1 MRAWRA
7 QSSLRLLAFGCL
19 CIAPIA
25 CTGNSKVTKAN
36 YDLLKSNMTLTEV
49 EAILGKGDA
58 EGDLA
63 LHEGSGA
70 AGAIGVTDMTAA
82 PRTTSSVKWVKWGDD
97 NKYIRVGF
105 RGDRVATGK
114 IEQKGL

>member
-1 MRAWRA
+1 MKARRAL
-7 QSSLRLLAFGCL
+7 SSLRLLVFGCL
-19 CIAPIA
+19 CLAPIA

-36 YDLLKSNMTLTEV
+36 FDQIKPNMTLAEV

-70 AGAIGVTDMTAA
+70 AGAIGVTDMSAA
-82 PRTTSSVKWVKWGDD
+82 PSRTSSIKWVKWGDD

-105 RGDRVATGK
+105 SGDRVARGK
-114 IEQKGL
+114 IEQK